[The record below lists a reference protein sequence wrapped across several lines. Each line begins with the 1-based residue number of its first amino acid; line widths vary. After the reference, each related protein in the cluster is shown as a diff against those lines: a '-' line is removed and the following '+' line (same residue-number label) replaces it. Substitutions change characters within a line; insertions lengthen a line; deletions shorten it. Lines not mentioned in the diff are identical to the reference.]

1 MKFIIENLTKEEES
15 KLDSHPDIEYYPDDL
30 MSRDIYVTNR
40 ETAKL
45 ILKIIETFVGAIE
58 ETQLAD
64 NGASILNDFHVPRGW
79 CSDEAFY
86 RVTSEKYTNM

>member
-1 MKFIIENLTKEEES
+1 MEFIIENLTKEEES

-45 ILKIIETFVGAIE
+45 ILKIIGR
-58 ETQLAD
+58 
-64 NGASILNDFHVPRGW
+64 N
-79 CSDEAFY
+79 
-86 RVTSEKYTNM
+86 K